1 MYRGMIAM
9 LFTVWCTACGLG
21 LLQRASHFTSHQLQR
36 KVDGI
41 FPVEERKGLVR
52 ARFTQPQILLRPG
65 TDRIGLSLDVQIR
78 LPGGKKMDGSLILGS
93 ALQYESSRGEIL
105 LADPLIEDVQ
115 IDGVPKRFEDLIHTL
130 SKVVA
135 KRYLAQIPID
145 RLQADDVEESLAKLV
160 LRSVTV
166 QDGEVVVVLGL

>member
-1 MYRGMIAM
+1 
-9 LFTVWCTACGLG
+9 
-21 LLQRASHFTSHQLQR
+21 
-36 KVDGI
+36 
-41 FPVEERKGLVR
+41 
-52 ARFTQPQILLRPG
+52 
-65 TDRIGLSLDVQIR
+65 
-78 LPGGKKMDGSLILGS
+78 MDGSLILGS